1 MQSAASLVSLG
12 SRRADEV
19 EDYVFLPSGIAGE
32 TLRAYGDGQAPDSRD
47 KAAAIL
53 DESKKK
59 SRRRMDYWLKALS
72 PEVILDSGLL
82 WSVLGEST
90 EGLYVGRKAGFNRM
104 QWMIAA
110 AAGGTDCDSSAL
122 MGFVTA
128 SAEWIAADILANRFR
143 QAQFEVSRGVDT
155 NPWFESARRYMH
167 VAVHM
172 RWASEVI
179 CMSVAHE
186 VADQSDK
193 YAELSFVTPNAV
205 SEIFKWVEAKGRS
218 RDADVSD
225 RPAVPI
231 PELSDD
237 ALALLDALSLS
248 PGSLKGLSS
257 DALMSDL
264 RNEEYPFV
272 RFTSGV
278 APVSDREASCRLEL
292 ALFSLARRL
301 LKDDKDRSDLFE
313 ATVRRSL
320 HLTAPSDMV
329 VGDGE
334 AACPIPD
341 SKNPGQTDFVLRG
354 ATSTY
359 IGECKSMVASPKTT
373 SVINSFQTDVGK
385 ATDQVK
391 VRMEALDAGA
401 IITVDGQPWESP
413 RGSIYGL
420 AVPLH
425 DYGGAVWHHDCLPL
439 VGGLSAELGVI
450 PLHQLV
456 MVMRAMKSEE
466 DLAAYLNFRSA
477 LIGMGYESFDELDLL
492 VPFLFPAEHEAQQPW
507 QGREPDFVPPSLH
520 LRIEHWARLCDPAP
534 KSADA
539 WQRRLKDIVRIED
552 HTLPL
557 VPAQAS

>member
-1 MQSAASLVSLG
+1 
-12 SRRADEV
+12 
-19 EDYVFLPSGIAGE
+19 
-32 TLRAYGDGQAPDSRD
+32 
-47 KAAAIL
+47 
-53 DESKKK
+53 
-59 SRRRMDYWLKALS
+59 MDYWLKALS
-72 PEVILDSGLL
+72 PEVILDNGLL
-82 WSVLGEST
+82 WSVLGESA
-90 EGLYVGRKAGFNRM
+90 EGLYVVRKAGFNKL

-110 AAGGTDCDSSAL
+110 AAGGTDCASSAL
-122 MGFVTA
+122 GGFVAA

-143 QAQFEVSRGVDT
+143 QAQFKASRGVDT

-167 VAVHM
+167 VAVHLG
-172 RWASEVI
+172 WASELI

-193 YAELSFVTPNAV
+193 YAELSIVTPNAV
-205 SEIFKWVEAKGRS
+205 SEIFKWVEAKGLS

-225 RPAVPI
+225 GPAVGV
-231 PELSDD
+231 PELSGD

-248 PGSLKGLSS
+248 PGLLRGSPS
-257 DALMSDL
+257 DALMPDL

-278 APVSDREASCRLEL
+278 MPISDREASCRLEL

-320 HLTAPSDMV
+320 QLTVPSDMV

-341 SKNPGQTDFVLRG
+341 SKNPGETDFVLRG
-354 ATSTY
+354 VASTY
-359 IGECKSMVASPKTT
+359 IGECKSMVASPKAT

-391 VRMEALDAGA
+391 VRMEALAAGA
-401 IITVDGQPWESP
+401 MITVDGQPWESP

-439 VGGLSAELGVI
+439 VGGLTPELGVI

-456 MVMRAMKSEE
+456 IVMRAMRSEK
-466 DLAAYLNFRSA
+466 DLAAYLRFRSA

-507 QGREPDFVPPSLH
+507 QGKGPDFVPPSLH
-520 LRIEHWARLCDPAP
+520 LGIEHRARLSDPAP

-539 WQRRLKDIVRIED
+539 WRRRLKDIVRIKTGD
-552 HTLPL
+552 DRLPPF
-557 VPAQAS
+557 PAQAS